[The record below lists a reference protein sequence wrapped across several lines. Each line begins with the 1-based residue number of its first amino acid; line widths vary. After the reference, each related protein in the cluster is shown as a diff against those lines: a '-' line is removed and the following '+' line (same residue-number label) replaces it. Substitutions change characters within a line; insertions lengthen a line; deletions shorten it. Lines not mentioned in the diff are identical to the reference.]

1 MCCGSPFPEI
11 GLAISISC
19 WVPSFRTFV
28 SGLKFILFSLT
39 ARFLVTVSSFLVLS
53 SLGFLLFSSL
63 FCRCVGE
70 SLCPSSSDFQLPSE
84 QLFLL
89 LGLSTAGACPSCLA
103 QPSLLLLVFR
113 SVCRPSA
120 TYFIISLL
128 FLCFCFSSTSSFS
141 PLFFHIKASLL
152 CQNFS

>member
-1 MCCGSPFPEI
+1 MCCGSPFPEV

-53 SLGFLLFSSL
+53 YLGFLLFSSL
-63 FCRCVGE
+63 FCRFVGE

-89 LGLSTAGACPSCLA
+89 LGLSTAGACPSCSA
-103 QPSLLLLVFR
+103 QPSFVVAGLQVCLQAFSHLLYHFPPFPL
-113 SVCRPSA
+113 
-120 TYFIISLL
+120 LL
-128 FLCFCFSSTSSFS
+128 FLQYFFFFSTGFPHQSFTSL
-141 PLFFHIKASLL
+141 PEL
-152 CQNFS
+152 